1 MNRKP
6 SFNLHL
12 SRLENGKLSQPS
24 LRLVADYLRACRA
37 SFNDILVPLA
47 QYTSLPPLRE
57 KPDREVALAGLAGD
71 HSRDASRLEVYDRK
85 TEAARKRAGQ
95 KPVAPA
101 KRAAALSRQLRSAQ
115 DQRRLARMVEGE
127 VNRLGIA
134 PTLTVRK
141 LALDY
146 GRMVWRALKQTEA
159 EQRLNHRDTETD
171 RELHGQGTER
181 TAGMGTR
188 RETRGF
194 RQPAK
199 PGRGRPR
206 KTRAERLRDAEAR
219 AKALGPG
226 VLTGKAYRQLRAA
239 VERLYELT
247 HPRRPR
253 QN

>member
-47 QYTSLPPLRE
+47 QYTNLPPLRE

-71 HSRDASRLEVYDRK
+71 YSRDASRLEVYDRK
-85 TEAARKRAGQ
+85 TEAARKRVGQ

-115 DQRRLARMVEGE
+115 DQRRLSRVVESE
-127 VNRLGIA
+127 VNRLGVA

-146 GRMVWRALKQTEA
+146 GRMVWRALEQTEEAESRSTKQT
-159 EQRLNHRDTETD
+159 
-171 RELHGQGTER
+171 
-181 TAGMGTR
+181 
-188 RETRGF
+188 
-194 RQPAK
+194 K
-199 PGRGRPR
+199 RGRPR

-226 VLTGKAYRQLRAA
+226 VLTGKAYRQLRTA
-239 VERLYELT
+239 VERLYEDS
-247 HPRRPR
+247 RPR
-253 QN
+253 